1 MRSLLDIAKTYLALG
16 NNDSAFKYG
25 DESLNIAKQTEAK
38 QVIRDACKVLSSVY
52 DHWHQPDSAFF
63 YYQWYTTMKDSVL
76 SDQVKGKLAAYH
88 FEQKIELLSKEKE
101 IQQAQLQK
109 ESLWRKLLIIGIIA
123 LIFIAVIIVR
133 VIMLKRKNEKNLREL
148 AENKLTI
155 QKLASDKKQ
164 SDLQQQAIEL
174 EMQALRAQM
183 NPHFIFN
190 CLNAINGFILR
201 NDSETAADYLTKFSR
216 LIRMVLNNSQRKLI
230 SLEEDMETL
239 GLYLYIEKLRFT
251 NNFQYKINCDDGVDA
266 LSIFIP
272 PMLLQPFA
280 ENAIWHGLMQK
291 DGNGELLIEL
301 HREENILHCTITDNG
316 IGRKKA
322 TSLKSKSAEKNK
334 SLGLQITK
342 KRMALLNQDLNDQ
355 NFFEIHDLKDERGNA
370 TGTRVSLKIKI
381 KETPE

>member
-1 MRSLLDIAKTYLALG
+1 MSYGEYYLLQKEYKKALPNFIRGLDYHRRLNDRNWVMRSLLDIAKTYLALG

-25 DESLNIAKQTEAK
+25 DESLSIAKQTEAK
-38 QVIRDACKVLSSVY
+38 QVIRDACKILSSVY

-76 SDQVKGKLAAYH
+76 NDQVKGKLAAYS
-88 FEQKIELLSKEKE
+88 FEQKIELLNKEKE

-109 ESLWRKLLIIGIIA
+109 ESLWRKFLIIGIIA
-123 LIFIAVIIVR
+123 LIFIAVIIFR

-148 AENKLTI
+148 AENELTI
-155 QKLASDKKQ
+155 QKLESEKKQ
-164 SDLQQQAIEL
+164 SDLQQQATEL

-190 CLNAINGFILR
+190 CLNAINGFILT
-201 NDSETAADYLTKFSR
+201 NDSETAAGYLTKFSR
-216 LIRMVLNNSQRKLI
+216 LIRMVLNNSQRKFI
-230 SLEEDMETL
+230 SLEEDLETL
-239 GLYLYIEKLRFT
+239 ELYLYMEKLRFT
-251 NNFQYKINCDDGVDA
+251 NNFQYKINCDDSVDA

-291 DGNGELLIEL
+291 EGDGELLIDL

-316 IGRKKA
+316 VGREKA
-322 TSLKSKSAEKNK
+322 SML
-334 SLGLQITK
+334 
-342 KRMALLNQDLNDQ
+342 
-355 NFFEIHDLKDERGNA
+355 
-370 TGTRVSLKIKI
+370 
-381 KETPE
+381 